1 MEMIKKFIL
10 SFWMPHSRKFWAL
23 LLIGFVFY
31 EACGLYFQYVLK
43 LNPCIECVYER
54 ACFMF
59 FGVAALVGLIAP
71 RFMINRILAAL
82 IWAVSSIWGVI
93 IAIEHRGFEISY
105 QTKDPFADTCGF
117 FANFPAWF
125 KLDEWLPQVFAPT
138 GICGDA
144 SWEFLG
150 YTMVQWIELIF
161 VCNVVVALLFV
172 LLSLV
177 PQSIYVKWCSA
188 ARIPVML

>member
-23 LLIGFVFY
+23 LLLGFVFY

-82 IWAVSSIWGVI
+82 IWAVSSIWGLI

-105 QTKDPFADTCGF
+105 QTKDPFADTCVS
-117 FANFPAWF
+117 
-125 KLDEWLPQVFAPT
+125 LLTSQ
-138 GICGDA
+138 
-144 SWEFLG
+144 LG
-150 YTMVQWIELIF
+150 
-161 VCNVVVALLFV
+161 
-172 LLSLV
+172 LSLMNGYLKSLRQLV
-177 PQSIYVKWCSA
+177 FV
-188 ARIPVML
+188 VMLAGSS

>member
-1 MEMIKKFIL
+1 MGKLKKFFL
-10 SFWMPHSRKFWAL
+10 SLWMPHSRKFWML
-23 LLIGFVFY
+23 LFLGFVFY
-31 EACGLYFQYVLK
+31 EACGLGFQYVLK

-59 FGVAALVGLIAP
+59 FAVAALIGILYP
-71 RFMINRILAAL
+71 RNIVFRLLGSI
-82 IWAVSSIWGVI
+82 IWAVSSIWGLI

-105 QTKDPFADTCGF
+105 QTKDPFAETCGF
-117 FANFPAWF
+117 FANFPSWF

-150 YTMVQWIELIF
+150 YTMVQWIEFIF
-161 VCNVVVALLFV
+161 VCNAVTAVLFI
-172 LLSLV
+172 LLSCIPLRL
-177 PQSIYVKWCSA
+177 YNEWCAHAGMRVK
-188 ARIPVML
+188 L